1 MKSMGG
7 TEMKVIGGIIS
18 VLLGF
23 VIKFFWSRIKNHED
37 RHDKVETWL
46 KDIDE
51 RLEKRVNDVENRT
64 TAIESSTVSKDDLF
78 NAITTINEQAQRRDE
93 RIYAKLDEMMTEISS
108 LRYNQARH
116 GQDNGKS

>member
-1 MKSMGG
+1 
-7 TEMKVIGGIIS
+7 MKVIGGIIS

>member
-7 TEMKVIGGIIS
+7 TEMKVVATILTFLIG
-18 VLLGF
+18 
-23 VIKFFWSRIKNHED
+23 VILKFLWNKLKGHED
-37 RHDKVETWL
+37 RHDKVEAWL

-51 RLEKRVNDVENRT
+51 RLDRRVNDVENRT

-108 LRYNQARH
+108 LRTNQARH

>member
-7 TEMKVIGGIIS
+7 TEMKVVATILTFLIG
-18 VLLGF
+18 
-23 VIKFFWSRIKNHED
+23 VILKFLWNKLKGHED
-37 RHDKVETWL
+37 RHDKVEAWL

-51 RLEKRVNDVENRT
+51 RLDRRVNDVENRT